1 MSTFRFSKYQG
12 TGNDFILFDNR
23 SEKISFSKS
32 QISSLCNRKFGIGS
46 DGLILLENSLDH
58 DFEMLFYNPDGSTS
72 FCGNGS
78 RCIVAFAQE
87 IGIIDHHATFLAI
100 DGIRNADISDEIV
113 RIQMADCNKPKKI
126 DSGSFIDTG
135 SPHFIIPSD
144 NIQKLKIHE
153 IGRSYRHRTDLFGEG
168 GANINFIEEKDTG
181 TIFARTFE
189 RGVEAETLS
198 CGTGVT
204 ASAIVYGLEINM
216 DFIKVETPGGHL
228 EVGFKKDMNGHIY
241 DVFLS
246 GPAVKVFEGV
256 VSI

>member
-23 SEKISFSKS
+23 SNKISLSKPH
-32 QISSLCNRKFGIGS
+32 ISSLCNRKFGIGS
-46 DGLILLENSLDH
+46 DGIILLENSVDL
-58 DFEMLFYNPDGSTS
+58 DFEMLFYNPDGSKS

-78 RCIVAFAQE
+78 RCIVVFAQE

-100 DGIRNADISDEIV
+100 DGIHKAAIEDEIV
-113 RIQMADCNKPKKI
+113 RVEMAGCSKPQKI
-126 DSGSFIDTG
+126 DAGSFIDTG
-135 SPHFIIPSD
+135 SPHFVIPSD
-144 NIQKLKIHE
+144 NIQTLKINE

-168 GANINFIEEKDTG
+168 GANINFIKEKDTG
-181 TIFARTFE
+181 MIFVRTYE
-189 RGVEAETLS
+189 RGVEDETLS

-204 ASAIVYGLEINM
+204 ASAIVYGLESNTG
-216 DFIKVETPGGHL
+216 FVKVETPGGNL
-228 EVGFKKDMNGHIY
+228 EVGFKTDINGHIY
-241 DVFLS
+241 DIFLS